1 MGRYCGW
8 KVSFLLSPFR
18 VIMFGKK
25 GGGQVSNATLMVS
38 EAGQSES
45 EIVSQYLPGLVTV
58 KVAVVSPVLHR

>member
-1 MGRYCGW
+1 
-8 KVSFLLSPFR
+8 
-18 VIMFGKK
+18 MFGKK